1 MTPGVEVLTTV
12 PLQRLRQRA
21 PSAQYPRRAQ
31 CVIAIGYRNPRFAWI
46 VGVTAQRLHRQRRLE
61 PALTGVSGGTLG
73 YPRGLG
79 RPSAGRYEPDSDAE
93 RHGDGQLAT
102 NHVPGG
108 AEPQHRHRDGLMRPL
123 LSEQPRTSLAALRLA
138 EQIHAVHNSTPEER
152 SSWRA
157 GPGGWLRTD
166 HAEYVGAGAAGDTEP
181 AAPGTGVDGCFR
193 GYPGVPPWTW
203 KALSGPL

>member
-73 YPRGLG
+73 YPVDLEGPQRAAMSPTRTPSGTETANWRRITSLEGLSPSIGTATGSCG
-79 RPSAGRYEPDSDAE
+79 RSCPSSLE
-93 RHGDGQLAT
+93 RHW
-102 NHVPGG
+102 
-108 AEPQHRHRDGLMRPL
+108 
-123 LSEQPRTSLAALRLA
+123 RL
-138 EQIHAVHNSTPEER
+138 
-152 SSWRA
+152 
-157 GPGGWLRTD
+157 
-166 HAEYVGAGAAGDTEP
+166 
-181 AAPGTGVDGCFR
+181 
-193 GYPGVPPWTW
+193 
-203 KALSGPL
+203 